1 MSLENLIMQIK
12 SSQETLLNAKEAAT
26 RLLNEIMA
34 DENIPLWDRW
44 NTFMEFSFKC
54 LPIASDVV
62 EARESVADWINERY
76 EVNRYQ
82 TILYCDRFDEYYM
95 TTHQRNQYPEAI
107 EGTKANFEK
116 LPEEM
121 VTSLIKSGYAGFVN
135 DW

>member
-12 SSQETLLNAKEAAT
+12 SSQETLLNAKEAAA

-34 DENIPLWDRW
+34 DESIPLWDRW
-44 NTFMEFSFKC
+44 NTFMEFSFEC
-54 LPIASDVV
+54 LPVASDVV
-62 EARESVADWINERY
+62 EARESVADWFNVHY
-76 EVNRYQ
+76 EISRHQ
-82 TILYCDRFDEYYM
+82 RILYCDYLDDYYI
-95 TTHQRNQYPEAI
+95 TTKRSNQYPEAI